1 VLSIANRLAMLFG
14 VITLGVIAVVYVYVV
29 PQLESSLRQ
38 QRLHSLAATAK
49 SSYRQVRSDVVNAV
63 DVRVLNRD
71 VRGTA
76 DATST
81 RVTLVIINRTPAGLQ
96 AVPTS
101 DSTNET
107 EIRDLQ
113 FAVALDAAAAG
124 KVATGS
130 EAGANG
136 RLAEAAVP
144 IRFKH
149 SVGAAVVF
157 SVPLSDVEDN
167 VALIRRRIIAAGALA
182 LLGALLAGY
191 WVARAL
197 SRRVKRLEVAAGRV
211 ARGDF
216 AARFPVDSA
225 DELGQ
230 LALALDRMQRQL
242 AELDSA
248 RKRFIATA
256 SHELR
261 TPIFSLG
268 GFLELLADE
277 ELDDETRRS
286 FVQEIRE
293 QVDRLGKLA
302 TDLLDLSRLEAG
314 SLELRVEPT
323 DVTEICRMVTGEFAP
338 AAAQR
343 SSELDLNL
351 PRGPLEATCD
361 PERLAQIMRILID
374 NALRHTPDRTAVVV
388 SAGRNGAGVRLAVT
402 DRGPGIKRGEIEQ
415 IFEPFYTS
423 DDARGSGL
431 GLAIA
436 RELAERMNGRLDATS
451 APGRTTFSLELPE

>member
-14 VITLGVIAVVYVYVV
+14 AITLGVIAVVYVYVV
-29 PQLESSLRQ
+29 PQLESSLTA
-38 QRLHSLAATAK
+38 QRLRSLAATAQNTVG
-49 SSYRQVRSDVVNAV
+49 QVRSDVINGA
-63 DVRVLNRD
+63 DVRALNRD
-71 VRGTA
+71 VRAAG
-76 DATST
+76 DAASS
-81 RVTLVIINRTPAGLQ
+81 RVTLLAINRTTAGPQ
-96 AVPTS
+96 AVPLY
-101 DSTNET
+101 DSTNQV

-113 FAVALDAAAAG
+113 FAVALDAATSR
-124 KVATGS
+124 KLATGT
-130 EAGANG
+130 EAGDAG
-136 RLAEAAVP
+136 RVAEAAIP
-144 IRFKH
+144 IRYKRN
-149 SVGAAVVF
+149 VGAVVVY
-157 SVPLSDVEDN
+157 SVPLTDVEEN
-167 VALIRRRIIAAGALA
+167 VAVVRRRILTAGALA
-182 LLGALLAGY
+182 LVGALLAGY
-191 WVARAL
+191 WVATAL

-216 AARFPVDSA
+216 AARFPIDSA

-230 LALALDRMQRQL
+230 LAKALDRMQRQL

-277 ELDDETRRS
+277 DLDEETRRS

-323 DVTEICRMVTGEFAP
+323 DVAEICRMVAVEFAP
-338 AAAQR
+338 AAAQQE
-343 SSELDLNL
+343 SDVELEL

-374 NALRHTPDRTAVVV
+374 NALRHTPDRTGVVV
-388 SAGRNGAGVRLAVT
+388 SAERNGTGVMLAVT
-402 DRGPGIKRGEIEQ
+402 DSGPGIKRGELER

-436 RELAERMNGRLDATS
+436 RELAERMNGQLEAASR
-451 APGRTTFSLELPE
+451 PGRTTFSLELPE